1 MHSITIP
8 APHGKRGERPAAD
21 ERIAQVAMPTSD
33 PVFGT
38 DGPMKSH
45 WQKK

>member
-1 MHSITIP
+1 MQY
-8 APHGKRGERPAAD
+8 GKPGERPAAD

-38 DGPMKSH
+38 DGTMKAL
-45 WQKK
+45 WQKRK